1 MSLPVTR
8 DACLALDA
16 SDPLRP
22 FRDRFLLPAGVI
34 YLDGN
39 SLGPLPRDTPGRVA
53 RLVEQEWGEGLIRSW
68 NSAGWI
74 DAPARIGDKIARLIG
89 ASPGEV
95 LVADSTSVNL
105 FKLLAGALAARPG
118 RRTILSVVDNFPTDL
133 YIADGLGRLLDG
145 RARLRLVDPN
155 AVEGAIDADTAV
167 VMLTEVDYRT
177 GRRFD
182 MKAITAAAHAA
193 GALALWDLAHSAGAL
208 PVDLAGSEADLAGGC
223 GYKYLN
229 GGPGAPA
236 FLFVARRLQAA
247 WRQPLT
253 GWLGHDRPFDFAVD
267 YRGAAGIRQN
277 LVGTPPMLSLAA
289 LEAGIDLMLEADI
302 TAIRAKSMALGDLFI
317 RLVEQEL
324 PAAGLALAAPR
335 DAATRGSQVSLRHP
349 EGHAIVQALIDRGV
363 IGDFRA
369 PDIARFGF
377 GPLYTSYAAIWDAV
391 ATLKAV
397 MAEAAWREERFRRRA
412 AVT

>member
-1 MSLPVTR
+1 MSLTR
-8 DACLALDA
+8 ESCLALDA
-16 SDPLRP
+16 ADPLRG
-22 FRDRFLLPAGVI
+22 FRDRFHLPPGVI

-39 SLGPLPRDTPGRVA
+39 SLGPLPRDTPARVA
-53 RLVEQEWGEGLIRSW
+53 RLVEQEWGQGLIRSW
-68 NSAGWI
+68 NTAGWI
-74 DAPARIGDKIARLIG
+74 DAPARLGDKIARLIG

-95 LVADSTSVNL
+95 LVADSTTVNL
-105 FKLLAGALAARPG
+105 FKLLAGALALRPG
-118 RRTILSVVDNFPTDL
+118 RGTILSVEDNFPTDL
-133 YIADGLGRLLDG
+133 YIADGLGRMLDG
-145 RARLRLVDPN
+145 RARLRLVAPD

-167 VMLTEVDYRT
+167 VMLTEIDYRT

-182 MKAITAAAHAA
+182 MKRITAAAHQA

-208 PVDLAGSEADLAGGC
+208 PVDLAGSAADLAVGC

-236 FLFVARRLQAA
+236 FLFVARRLQAE

-289 LEAGIDLMLEADI
+289 LEAGIDLMLEADLS
-302 TAIRAKSMALGDLFI
+302 AIRVKSMALGDLFI
-317 RLVEQEL
+317 ALVDQEL
-324 PAAGLALAAPR
+324 PATGLSLAAPR
-335 DAATRGSQVSLRHP
+335 DAARRGSQVSLRHP
-349 EGHAIVQALIDRGV
+349 EGYAIVQALIARGV

-377 GPLYTSYAAIWDAV
+377 GPLYTSHADIWDAV
-391 ATLKAV
+391 AALRAV
-397 MAEAAWREERFRRRA
+397 MAAAAWGDERFRRRA

>member
-1 MSLPVTR
+1 MPLTR
-8 DACLALDA
+8 ESCLALDA
-16 SDPLRP
+16 ADPLRR
-22 FRDRFLLPAGVI
+22 FRDRFHLPQGVI

-39 SLGPLPRDTPGRVA
+39 SLGPLPRDTPARVA
-53 RLVEQEWGEGLIRSW
+53 RLVEQEWGQGLIRSW
-68 NSAGWI
+68 NTAGWI

-95 LVADSTSVNL
+95 LVADSTTVNL
-105 FKLLAGALAARPG
+105 FKLLAGALALRPG
-118 RRTILSVVDNFPTDL
+118 RGSILSVEDNFPTDL
-133 YIADGLGRLLDG
+133 YIADGLGRLLGG
-145 RARLRLVDPN
+145 RARLRLVAPD

-182 MKAITAAAHAA
+182 MKKVTAAAHRA

-208 PVDLAGSEADLAGGC
+208 PVDLGGSDADLAVGC

-236 FLFVARRLQAA
+236 FLFVAERLQAA

-277 LVGTPPMLSLAA
+277 LVGTPPMLSVAA
-289 LEAGIDLMLEADI
+289 LEAGIDLMLEADM

-317 RLVEQEL
+317 ALVNQEL
-324 PAAGLALAAPR
+324 PATGLSLAAPR
-335 DAATRGSQVSLRHP
+335 DAARRGSQVSLRHP
-349 EGHAIVQALIDRGV
+349 EGYAIVQALIARGV

-377 GPLYTSYAAIWDAV
+377 GPLYTSHADIWDAV
-391 ATLKAV
+391 AALGAV
-397 MAEAAWREERFRRRA
+397 MAAAAWREERFRRRA